1 MKKEEAIERL
11 KLNKAAAEFYV
22 EIAQNIKL
30 VENELKDIE
39 AFDMAIEALQAEQT
53 AEWIQP
59 TSLED
64 CRRLDIRFVRCS
76 KCGEQQIVVGHKGY
90 NELPFKYCPNCRAKM
105 SLQKRVEFTRSYS
118 CNPDDYGAMCAW
130 CEYDDGSKCIKPTK
144 GGDSE

>member
-1 MKKEEAIERL
+1 MAMTKELAIQILSTRDWSGMLCGYTSGYTEAL
-11 KLNKAAAEFYV
+11 
-22 EIAQNIKL
+22 
-30 VENELKDIE
+30 
-39 AFDMAIEALQAEQT
+39 DMAIEALQAEQT

-59 TSLED
+59 TSSED

-118 CNPDDYGAMCAW
+118 CDSDDYGAMCEW
-130 CEYDDGSKCIKPTK
+130 CEYDDGSKCTKPTK
-144 GGDSE
+144 GDDEE